1 MIHRGGDE
9 TTMLRSIQVAV
20 SASVFAMMPM
30 LGEGPA
36 AEERDREDSR
46 RAKPSRLAPNAANP
60 TGTFELGELSA
71 VLSEIAIAGGRSW
84 DGRYRS
90 ALSESVVTAKDVY
103 TFNKNTLDDALTVVP
118 GVSAANTGG
127 SRNERLVFVR
137 GFDRFQVPLSIDGI
151 RVYLPAD
158 NRLDFGRFLT
168 PDLAEIQ
175 VQKGF
180 VSVLNGPG
188 GMGGA
193 INLVTRK
200 PTREAE
206 AEFRTG
212 VDVGNRGA
220 LSAFNGFGVVGT
232 RQENYYLQASGTVRD
247 SDGWFLSQGFRPIP
261 IGGGPAIEDGGR
273 RDFSAVSDYRVNLKA
288 GITPN
293 ATDEYSLSYTKQA
306 GVKGAP
312 YSTFEPVRGIT
323 PTPLPRGTAYQRDW
337 RWPYW
342 DLDSLYFL
350 SRTAIGNDSYL
361 LSRAYYNTFN
371 NLLSAFDDSTFSSQ
385 RQPRSFNSFYDDYAY
400 GGSLEFGTDLIPFN
414 TFKAAAHYRRDSHAE
429 RQISAPGLSASV
441 LEPNQENVEDTY
453 SLAVENNFH
462 ATDRLDLV
470 VGVSYDRNALRKA
483 QDFNATTRALFAYPL
498 GGSDAFNGQAAAI
511 YRTSETGRVHAS
523 VSSRTRFPNL
533 FERFSTRFGD
543 AQPNPD
549 LKAERATNYEVGWSE
564 LLFDTLRVTPA
575 LFYSDIE
582 NAIQSVSIGNNRIQ
596 NQNVGTGRYYGYEVA
611 TELTLSPAFFVG
623 ANYTYL
629 LRELNDPLRPALKPI
644 GTPRHQAFVYATWQA
659 TPALSVT
666 PSVEMA
672 SGRFST
678 DRLENAFFR
687 TGGYVLLN
695 LQAQY
700 AFDAHMT
707 AALGVRNL
715 LDTNYSLAY
724 GFPEFGRTVFANV
737 RLTF

>member
-323 PTPLPRGTAYQRDW
+323 PTPLPRARPTSGTGAGRIGT
-337 RWPYW
+337 
-342 DLDSLYFL
+342 S
-350 SRTAIGNDSYL
+350 TAST
-361 LSRAYYNTFN
+361 SCRA
-371 NLLSAFDDSTFSSQ
+371 
-385 RQPRSFNSFYDDYAY
+385 PRSATIRICCRGLTTTPSTTCFRPSTTRRFRA
-400 GGSLEFGTDLIPFN
+400 SASPARSTASTTTTPM
-414 TFKAAAHYRRDSHAE
+414 AAVWS
-429 RQISAPGLSASV
+429 SAP
-441 LEPNQENVEDTY
+441 T
-453 SLAVENNFH
+453 
-462 ATDRLDLV
+462 
-470 VGVSYDRNALRKA
+470 
-483 QDFNATTRALFAYPL
+483 
-498 GGSDAFNGQAAAI
+498 
-511 YRTSETGRVHAS
+511 
-523 VSSRTRFPNL
+523 
-533 FERFSTRFGD
+533 
-543 AQPNPD
+543 
-549 LKAERATNYEVGWSE
+549 
-564 LLFDTLRVTPA
+564 
-575 LFYSDIE
+575 
-582 NAIQSVSIGNNRIQ
+582 
-596 NQNVGTGRYYGYEVA
+596 
-611 TELTLSPAFFVG
+611 
-623 ANYTYL
+623 
-629 LRELNDPLRPALKPI
+629 
-644 GTPRHQAFVYATWQA
+644 
-659 TPALSVT
+659 
-666 PSVEMA
+666 
-672 SGRFST
+672 
-678 DRLENAFFR
+678 
-687 TGGYVLLN
+687 
-695 LQAQY
+695 
-700 AFDAHMT
+700 
-707 AALGVRNL
+707 
-715 LDTNYSLAY
+715 
-724 GFPEFGRTVFANV
+724 
-737 RLTF
+737 